1 MDLAAYVAEDGLV
14 GPLKVLCPSIGE
26 FQDQVKEV
34 GGLVSM
40 GGGERRVWGVLGR
53 NKERE

>member
-40 GGGERRVWGVLGR
+40 GGGERRV
-53 NKERE
+53 